1 MYAFGIVL
9 FELLTSTLPYSHVR
23 YNYTNKTKKIDDLVY
38 LLNDLP
44 QLMLKVDLP
53 SLIFVHLQGHTV
65 RFATVQGGG
74 SLKYDF
80 TFIVPL
86 AFYTSYPAYRQNL
99 N

>member
-23 YNYTNKTKKIDDLVY
+23 YNYTNKTKKIDDNLVY

-44 QLMLKVDLP
+44 QLKVDLP

-65 RFATVQGGG
+65 RFATVQGGV
-74 SLKYDF
+74 LK
-80 TFIVPL
+80 V
-86 AFYTSYPAYRQNL
+86 
-99 N
+99 